1 MGQQHGSLERPD
13 AKPFHVPG
21 IGQNFA
27 GRPLLDDTPLVH
39 QQDPVRAQDVFGL
52 VLHQDDAL
60 DLVPQDLGELEDVA
74 LADGVQVGRRFV
86 HDDHRGTA
94 RKHRGDGQPLLLAS
108 RQAGGVPL
116 FEARQ
121 SDPIQ
126 RPVDA
131 GFHLI
136 AVHGE
141 VLEGESRLEF
151 HVGGEQLRLEVLED
165 QADDSCQFVDL
176 WPFGFPLAGYLQA
189 SVEPALGKGGYQ
201 PVQAAAQGGLPR
213 AGLTDDHGELASAM
227 TIVDLIER
235 GLRGVAVGESEVAE
249 LEDRLVQET

>member
-1 MGQQHGSLERPD
+1 MVRAAVQGRITGWFTPARAFQALLGKLLDAPSGRTDSGRRVGYGQGIGLQSQFGKQHGGLERPY
-13 AKPFHVPG
+13 AMPFHVPG
-21 IGQNFA
+21 IGQDLT

-121 SDPIQ
+121 ADPVQ
-126 RPVDA
+126 GLFDA

-141 VLEGESRLEF
+141 VLERESRLEL
-151 HVGGEQLRLEVLED
+151 HVGGEQLCLEVLED

-176 WPFGFPLAGYLQA
+176 GPFGIPVPGYLQA
-189 SVEPALGKGGYQ
+189 SLEPALCKGG
-201 PVQAAAQGGLPR
+201 
-213 AGLTDDHGELASAM
+213 D
-227 TIVDLIER
+227 
-235 GLRGVAVGESEVAE
+235 
-249 LEDRLVQET
+249 